1 MRLVWAPFALTDRDH
16 IFTHIEADSPGAAI
30 RIDERIGS
38 AARCLL
44 DFPESGRPG
53 RITGTRELV
62 IQRTPYILVYAVTDD
77 TVRILR
83 CLHGAQMWPDE
94 IDLDRLV

>member
-1 MRLVWAPFALTDRDH
+1 MRLVWAPFALTDRDD
-16 IFTHIEADSPGAAI
+16 IFTHIEADSPKAAI

-38 AARCLL
+38 AARRLL

-62 IQRTPYILVYAVTDD
+62 IQRTPYIVAYAITDE

-83 CLHGAQMWPDE
+83 VLHGAQMWPDE